1 MRPGDRRSCAGALCL
16 LLLAVGSHAE
26 EAAPV
31 ERPAEA
37 EVGSGTEADGRFTV
51 QTAYAEL
58 IDGVYHLNADVE
70 YLLSEPA
77 LRALESSLPLTIT
90 VEVEIIRDR
99 RLLWDSTLAS
109 LRHSYQIQWHP
120 LSRRY
125 LVRDLTSGEIDSFSN
140 YRAAIAAL
148 GQVSD
153 LPLIDETLLE
163 ADSHYRVRMRTRLDL
178 SEYSAP
184 LRVYASFWSSWT
196 IESDWYEW
204 VLR

>member
-1 MRPGDRRSCAGALCL
+1 MRVGDRRSGAGTLCL
-16 LLLAVGSHAE
+16 LLLAAASHAE

-31 ERPAEA
+31 EPIAEVAVETEA
-37 EVGSGTEADGRFTV
+37 EGRFTV

-99 RLLWDSTLAS
+99 RFMWDSTLAS

-163 ADSHYRVRMRTRLDL
+163 ADSRYRVRMRTRLDL